1 MLSGKPTEREAFNKR
16 IITRVV
22 PIPQPEKTGRGQHT
36 RLEIQNTEAGV
47 VGHKCKGGGL
57 STSPHKARQDES
69 GSFKGGAICGWTR
82 SLYEGCFVGEGEFQA
97 QDKRGEGLLAL
108 QGMKESSRQG
118 VCGVV
123 CYACV
128 RRGGGEYVPGA
139 GVSFKIIALS
149 DATTALHA
157 VTSSL

>member
-1 MLSGKPTEREAFNKR
+1 M
-16 IITRVV
+16 
-22 PIPQPEKTGRGQHT
+22 Q
-36 RLEIQNTEAGV
+36 
-47 VGHKCKGGGL
+47 GGGL
-57 STSPHKARQDES
+57 STSPHKARQDEG

-82 SLYEGCFVGEGEFQA
+82 SLYEGCGVGDGEFQA

-108 QGMKESSRQG
+108 QGMKGRSRQG

-149 DATTALHA
+149 DMTIALSDATTALHA

>member
-1 MLSGKPTEREAFNKR
+1 M
-16 IITRVV
+16 V
-22 PIPQPEKTGRGQHT
+22 
-36 RLEIQNTEAGV
+36 
-47 VGHKCKGGGL
+47 L
-57 STSPHKARQDES
+57 STSPHKARHDES
-69 GSFKGGAICGWTR
+69 GSSKGGAICGWTR
-82 SLYEGCFVGEGEFQA
+82 SLYEGCGVGDGEFQA

-128 RRGGGEYVPGA
+128 RRRAGGEYVPGA
-139 GVSFKIIALS
+139 GVSFKIIGLS
-149 DATTALHA
+149 DMTIASADATTALHA